1 MLHCP
6 DDQKVHVL
14 FFLISQSVGGAE
26 LHTIA
31 LANGLDKTRFRVSV
45 IYLKNEEDGT
55 DVVQGLSKD
64 VLVSC
69 ANVRQ
74 KIDVSA
80 LRKLRHF
87 VERESVDVLVCTN
100 EFALLYGWLTLKF
113 SRSRVALAEVFHTTE
128 LRTWKAR
135 LQMAFYRRF
144 FYAADLVIF
153 VCEKQRAYW
162 QSKKLSLRF
171 CSVIHNGIDV
181 ARFHNDFTSADV
193 LSLRAQFGFASS
205 DFVIGI
211 CASLRPEKA
220 HLDLLDA
227 LALLKRQ
234 GHVLKCM
241 IIGDGPE
248 RQKIER
254 AIDARGLRRDTV
266 VTGFLPDVRQ
276 YVAACDLMALVSRT
290 IETFSLSALEAMALR
305 KPIVMSEVGGAA
317 EQVSHGHN
325 GQLFPAGDIQALARS
340 ILEVKTANAD
350 GKMGVNARE
359 SVVERFSLDKML
371 VKYDQT
377 LLALARRNKEWCP

>member
-1 MLHCP
+1 MPYCP
-6 DDQKVHVL
+6 EDQKIHVL
-14 FFLISQSVGGAE
+14 FFMISQSVGGAE
-26 LHTIA
+26 LHTIT

-45 IYLKNEEDGT
+45 IYLKNELDGT

-69 ANVRQ
+69 ANVRR
-74 KIDVSA
+74 KIDIKA
-80 LRKLRHF
+80 LRTLCRF
-87 VERESVDVLVCTN
+87 VNRESVDILVCTN

-128 LRTWKAR
+128 LRTWKAK

-144 FYAADLVIF
+144 FYAADLVVF

-162 QSKKLSLRF
+162 QSKQLSLRSS
-171 CSVIHNGIDV
+171 SVIHNGIDV
-181 ARFHNDFTSADV
+181 ARFRNDFTSDDV
-193 LSLRAQFGFASS
+193 FSLRAQFEFSSS

-248 RQKIER
+248 RKKIER
-254 AIDARGLRRDTV
+254 AIDARGLRGDV
-266 VTGFLPDVRQ
+266 AVTGFLPDVRK
-276 YVAACDLMALVSRT
+276 YVAACDVMVLVSRY

-305 KPIVMSEVGGAA
+305 KPIIMSEVGGAA

-325 GQLFPAGDIQALARS
+325 GQLFPAGDIEALARS
-340 ILEVKTANAD
+340 ILEVQMANAD
-350 GKMGVNARE
+350 GKMGVNARA
-359 SVVERFSLDKML
+359 SVVDRFSLDKML
-371 VKYDQT
+371 MKYDQT